1 MLNSTQKP
9 VQYRDAERLHADRGG
24 GGVTAA
30 DGDEAVGEAPS
41 LFRCCRWDDLAVG

>member
-30 DGDEAVGEAPS
+30 DRDEAPS
-41 LFRCCRWDDLAVG
+41 LFRCCRWDELAVG

>member
-9 VQYRDAERLHADRGG
+9 VQYRHADRGG

-30 DGDEAVGEAPS
+30 DRDEAVGEAPS
-41 LFRCCRWDDLAVG
+41 LFRCCRWDELAVG